1 MTLLEAVPKLSSE
14 RGQVTSTRRSGAVL
28 FAKDVGRLADFYA
41 SVLELSVV
49 ERGDYWVV
57 LESSGFQLVVHGI
70 PPDIAS
76 TIDIAVPPLRRA
88 SAAVKPVFFVRS
100 LATVRAKAAS
110 RGGVMNSTDQEWS
123 FQGTTVC
130 DGVDP
135 EGNVIQFREAG

>member
-1 MTLLEAVPKLSSE
+1 MTSI
-14 RGQVTSTRRSGAVL
+14 RRSGAVL

>member
-1 MTLLEAVPKLSSE
+1 M
-14 RGQVTSTRRSGAVL
+14 TSTRRSGAVL

-110 RGGVMNSTDQEWS
+110 RGGDMNSTDQEWS

-130 DGVDP
+130 EVFDP
-135 EGNVIQFREAG
+135 EGIVMQFREAD